1 MPVPSETGEN
11 VPGELDHPTKPG
23 LHLAVYHGRDS
34 VDRQMDDWGS
44 PGPLFGPLASCH
56 TTYARLIRLQFES
69 ASDEARFFRA
79 IEFPHPQHLRLEQ
92 DLILY
97 NGVYYR
103 DWSLFHAGVDDCDL
117 PEDTFRQVARREPA
131 HLYCRFAKD
140 FPVPGQTGAHSKQSG
155 Q

>member
-1 MPVPSETGEN
+1 MPVLSETGEN

-23 LHLAVYHGRDS
+23 LYLAAYHGRES

-44 PGPLFGPLASCH
+44 SGPLFGPLISCH

-69 ASDEARFFRA
+69 ASDEARLFRA

-97 NGVYYR
+97 NGVYYG
-103 DWSLFHAGVDDCDL
+103 DWSLFVAGPDDCDL
-117 PEDTFRQVARREPA
+117 PADTFRQAARREPA
-131 HLYCRFAKD
+131 PPCCRSAKD
-140 FPVPGQTGAHSKQSG
+140 FPAPMQGTKQSG
-155 Q
+155 QGG